1 MKEFIRDIIVA
12 LLTFEARSVLKK
24 YKPKIILVTG
34 SVGKTS
40 TKDAVYAALKNYTFV
55 RKSEKSFNSD
65 IGVPLTV
72 LGVPNGWGSVVQW
85 LKNLIEGFLMLIL
98 ATPYP
103 QWLIIEVGADR
114 PGDISKRLS
123 WIKPDVVIVTRI
135 PDVPVHVEY
144 YASPEDVLKEEAYP
158 ITRLVPGTTA
168 ILNSDDRHVSAISPP
183 EGVLRLTYG
192 VSKEADVKAS
202 HYRVLGKQG
211 VPNGISFSVS
221 YKEEKKHFSVYGV
234 LGQTHVYAILAGISG
249 GLSAGATLSEMASL
263 GEDYEPPPARMRLI
277 QNKRGGVIIDDS
289 YNASPVATEEA
300 LRSLHGAPATMG
312 RRIAVLADMLELGS
326 YSADEH
332 KRIGTIAKE
341 CVDILVTLGVRA
353 RRIAEQA
360 RESGM
365 NESAVHSFE
374 NSSEVI
380 TFLTRE
386 LQPGDVVLIKGSQ
399 SMRME
404 RVVKA
409 LMAEPEKAETIL
421 ARQDAEW
428 LARP

>member
-1 MKEFIRDIIVA
+1 MKEFIRNIIVA
-12 LLTFEARSVLKK
+12 LLTFEAQSVLKK

-40 TKDAVYAALKNYTFV
+40 TKDAVYAALKNHTFV

-72 LGVPNGWGSVVQW
+72 LGVPNGWGSAVQW
-85 LKNLIEGFLMLIL
+85 LKNLTEGFLMLIL
-98 ATPYP
+98 TTPYP
-103 QWLIIEVGADR
+103 RWLIIEVGADR

-158 ITRLVPGTTA
+158 IAKLVPGTTA
-168 ILNSDDRHVSAISPP
+168 ILNSDDRHVSGIVSP

-192 VSKEADVKAS
+192 VSKEADVRAS
-202 HYRVLGKQG
+202 HYRVLTKQG

-234 LGQTHVYAILAGISG
+234 LGQTYVYAILAGISG
-249 GLSAGATLSEMASL
+249 GLSAGATLSGMASL

-277 QNKRGGVIIDDS
+277 QSKSGGVIIDDS

-300 LRSLHGAPATMG
+300 LRSLRGAPAIG

-374 NSSEVI
+374 NSSEII
-380 TFLTRE
+380 TFLTQE
-386 LQPGDVVLIKGSQ
+386 LQIGDVVLIKGSQ

-409 LMAEPEKAETIL
+409 LMAEPEKAETML

-428 LARP
+428 LTRP

>member
-1 MKEFIRDIIVA
+1 MKECIRNIIVA

-40 TKDAVYAALKNYTFV
+40 TKDAVYAALKNHTFV

-72 LGVPNGWGSVVQW
+72 LGVPNGWGSAVQW
-85 LKNLIEGFLMLIL
+85 LKNIIEGFLMLIL
-98 ATPYP
+98 TTPYP
-103 QWLIIEVGADR
+103 RWLIIEVGADR

-135 PDVPVHVEY
+135 PDIPVHVEY
-144 YASPEDVLKEEAYP
+144 YASPEDVLKEETYP
-158 ITRLVPGTTA
+158 IAQLVPGTTA
-168 ILNSDDRHVSAISPP
+168 ILNSDDRHVSGIVPP

-192 VSKEADVKAS
+192 LSKEADVKAS
-202 HYRVLGKQG
+202 HYRVLTKQG

-234 LGQTHVYAILAGISG
+234 LGQTYVYAILAGISG
-249 GLSAGATLSEMASL
+249 GLSAGATLSEMAGL

-277 QNKRGGVIIDDS
+277 QSKNGAVIIDDS

-300 LRSLHGAPATMG
+300 LRSLHGAPAIG

-374 NSSEVI
+374 NSSEII
-380 TFLTRE
+380 TFLTQE
-386 LQPGDVVLIKGSQ
+386 LQIGDVVLIKGSQ

-409 LMAEPEKAETIL
+409 LMAEPEKAETML

-428 LARP
+428 LTRP